1 MMRVA
6 RSMMILMSLL
16 TRRRMISSVS
26 VARMIRMR
34 MRMTKILMLMSIS
47 KIKMTMTS
55 KKKKK
60 TMMISFL
67 MGLRSQAVS
76 RSKALG
82 LETRKCWQRTIRT
95 GIAARRA
102 VRR

>member
-55 KKKKK
+55 KKK

-76 RSKALG
+76 RSRALG

-95 GIAARRA
+95 GIAARLA